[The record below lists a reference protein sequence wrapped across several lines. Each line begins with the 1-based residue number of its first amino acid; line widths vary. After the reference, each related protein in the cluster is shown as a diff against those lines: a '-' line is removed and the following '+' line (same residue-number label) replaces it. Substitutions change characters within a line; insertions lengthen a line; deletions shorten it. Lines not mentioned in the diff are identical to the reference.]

1 MTNLRKRLSRL
12 YAEDVV
18 DSLAARIEARVQQT
32 QQRKLT
38 RKDQWDEKDIVL
50 ITYGD
55 QFKEES
61 QKTLTT
67 FKKMYDSYLKSA
79 FEIVHFLPFYPY
91 SSDDGF
97 SVID

>member
-18 DSLAARIEARVQQT
+18 DSLVARIEARVQQT

-61 QKTLTT
+61 
-67 FKKMYDSYLKSA
+67 KKNVKN
-79 FEIVHFLPFYPY
+79 F
-91 SSDDGF
+91 
-97 SVID
+97 

>member
-67 FKKMYDSYLKSA
+67 FKKN
-79 FEIVHFLPFYPY
+79 V
-91 SSDDGF
+91 
-97 SVID
+97 

>member
-12 YAEDVV
+12 YAKDVV

-61 QKTLTT
+61 
-67 FKKMYDSYLKSA
+67 KKNVKN
-79 FEIVHFLPFYPY
+79 F
-91 SSDDGF
+91 
-97 SVID
+97 

>member
-61 QKTLTT
+61 
-67 FKKMYDSYLKSA
+67 KKNVKN
-79 FEIVHFLPFYPY
+79 F
-91 SSDDGF
+91 
-97 SVID
+97 

>member
-79 FEIVHFLPFYPY
+79 FEIVHFLPFL
-91 SSDDGF
+91 SLFFG
-97 SVID
+97 

>member
-1 MTNLRKRLSRL
+1 M
-12 YAEDVV
+12 V

-61 QKTLTT
+61 QKNVNN
-67 FKKMYDSYLKSA
+67 F
-79 FEIVHFLPFYPY
+79 
-91 SSDDGF
+91 
-97 SVID
+97 